1 MVGSRAG
8 VVNRMG
14 RAAALAVACAV
25 LPVVSAAAPAKP
37 VRLAPTALDSLRA
50 AHEKDIRETMEWL
63 TSSPT
68 SYLAAVGRV
77 DYGERRSLVVGSGAS
92 ADLRVADATIA
103 AEHLRVSVVGD
114 SFRIQALVPEAF
126 VKVGDREVR
135 DGMLGPGT
143 VSMGRYRLR
152 LSHQRYPALI
162 LFDPDGPHV
171 RDPVRQHWYA
181 YDPRYR
187 FEASLTAD
195 PSPDTVII
203 HSTRGNERR
212 ALRMGVFELAL
223 PGGKAKLEAHR
234 LLEPGVDEASVS
246 LFFRDATTG
255 KETYDVGRYLEP
267 TLLPDGRWIVD
278 LNGAYN
284 PACAFSP
291 HYNCPIPSKANTLRV
306 AVRAGERSPTGLAAH

>member
-1 MVGSRAG
+1 MRQIPAF
-8 VVNRMG
+8 
-14 RAAALAVACAV
+14 LFV
-25 LPVVSAAAPAKP
+25 LGFVAAPALAAPARP
-37 VRLAPTALDSLRA
+37 VRLAPAALDSLRA
-50 AHEKDIRETMEWL
+50 AHLKDMRETMEWL
-63 TSSPT
+63 TTSPT

-77 DYGERRSLVVGSGAS
+77 DFGAKRALIVGSGET
-92 ADLRVADATIA
+92 ADLRVSNATIA
-103 AEHLRVSVVGD
+103 AEHLRVTVVGD
-114 SFRIQALVPEAF
+114 SFRVEALAPEAS
-126 VKVGDREVR
+126 VKLGEREVR

-152 LSHQRYPALI
+152 FSHQRFPALI

-171 RDPVRQHWYA
+171 HDAIGQHWFA

-187 FEASLTAD
+187 FEAALTAD
-195 PSPDTVII
+195 ASPDTVII
-203 HSTRGNERR
+203 ASTRGNERR

-223 PGGKAKLEAHR
+223 PGGRAKLEAHR

-267 TLLPDGRWIVD
+267 EPLANGRWIVD
-278 LNGAYN
+278 LNHAYN

-291 HYNCPIPSKANTLRV
+291 HYNCPIPSKANSLKV
-306 AVRAGERSPTGLAAH
+306 AVRAGEKSPTGVAAH